1 MSLLNITEMRRGCF
15 FELGNFSPRKS
26 HQVWKSAIVYIVQRL
41 DLYLPYSRDTTRA
54 RTILERAYRCTR
66 LKYRRLNFT
75 KPIARTLCAL
85 LLANRRRQK
94 LKLPKLC
101 TPDRI
106 CIIVMPSFKYLF
118 INPHSAQIKIHA
130 RYLSSCPIL
139 MVRVDLLRNNKA
151 IILLLW
157 NISTIIVW
165 IVEIFIWEDFKRLRK
180 L

>member
-75 KPIARTLCAL
+75 KPIASNAVCSSVG
-85 LLANRRRQK
+85 QP
-94 LKLPKLC
+94 PK
-101 TPDRI
+101 TET
-106 CIIVMPSFKYLF
+106 
-118 INPHSAQIKIHA
+118 KIA
-130 RYLSSCPIL
+130 EIMYTRSSLYYC
-139 MVRVDLLRNNKA
+139 N
-151 IILLLW
+151 
-157 NISTIIVW
+157 TIIQISMYKSSFHADKNSRSLSFLLSNTYGTCWFVA
-165 IVEIFIWEDFKRLRK
+165 E
-180 L
+180 